1 MDGIE
6 NFGITIKG
14 VIMARKEELTYK
26 SRDRET
32 TIHAIRWI
40 PEEKPIAILQII
52 HGMQEFI
59 DRYDEFA
66 RYMTD
71 NGILVIGNDHLGHGG
86 SVSERVPYGYFC
98 KNDPATVLL
107 RDAHRLKKMT
117 QEEYPGIPVILMGHS
132 FGSFVAREYLTRYG
146 TGIQGAIIQGT
157 GYMSI
162 GTIKAGKGM
171 AAFIGAMLG
180 EKHRSGFLNN
190 TAFKGYLSR
199 ISSPKTKFDWLSHNE
214 ESINKYINDPRDN
227 FVFTVNGFET
237 LFELLSRVQ
246 DTGKMEDIPKKLP
259 ILLTAGKEDPVGEY
273 GSGVEQLYKVWTEQ
287 IGLTNVELK
296 LYDGMRHELQQEIG
310 RETVFADQLA
320 WIKKT
325 IG

>member
-1 MDGIE
+1 MP
-6 NFGITIKG
+6 
-14 VIMARKEELTYK
+14 RKEELTYK

-40 PEEKPIAILQII
+40 PDDKPIAVLQII

-66 RYMTD
+66 NFMAN

-86 SVSERVPYGYFC
+86 SISEKVPYGYFC

-132 FGSFVAREYLTRYG
+132 FGSFIAREYLTRYG

-157 GYMSI
+157 GMIPS
-162 GTIKAGKGM
+162 GKLKSAKGL

-180 EKHRSGFLNN
+180 EKHRSTFLNN
-190 TAFKGYLSR
+190 SAFKGYLRR
-199 ISSPKTKFDWLSHNE
+199 IQNPRTNFDWLSHNE
-214 ESINKYINDPRDN
+214 ESVDKYIADPRDN
-227 FVFTVNGFET
+227 FVFTANGFET
-237 LFELLSRVQ
+237 LFEVITRVQ
-246 DTGKMEDIPKKLP
+246 DLGKMEDIPKKLP
-259 ILLTAGKEDPVGEY
+259 ILLTAGREDPVGNY
-273 GSGVEQLYKVWTEQ
+273 GEDINQLYRIWTEQ

-296 LYDGMRHELQQEIG
+296 LYDGMRHELQQEVG
-310 RETVFADQLA
+310 RETVFNDQLN

-325 IG
+325 IAQ